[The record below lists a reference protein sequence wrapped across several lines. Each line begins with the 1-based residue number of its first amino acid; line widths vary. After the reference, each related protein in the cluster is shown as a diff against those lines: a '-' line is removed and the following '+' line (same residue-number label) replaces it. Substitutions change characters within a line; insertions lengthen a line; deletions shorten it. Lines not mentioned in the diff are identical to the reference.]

1 MFLGLDLGTGSI
13 KALVLDKEGAVR
25 GEGSASYQVDAPS
38 LGWAESDPWG
48 WWTAAGKAVRTA
60 TDKQGVEIEALGLS
74 GQMHGVVLTGDTGG
88 PVRPAVTWAD
98 TRSREQL
105 EAYERLDDNL
115 RRRLGNPPW
124 VGMAGPTLLWLRDNE
139 PESYRSA
146 RLAREAQG
154 LAQATADR

>member
-105 EAYERLDDNL
+105 EAY
-115 RRRLGNPPW
+115 
-124 VGMAGPTLLWLRDNE
+124 
-139 PESYRSA
+139 
-146 RLAREAQG
+146 REARRQP
-154 LAQATADR
+154 AQAVGQPAVGRHGGADFALAAG